1 MEKNIL
7 HFFHISYVNTVGFE
21 LLKPNIWLEV
31 LITDSLSFEIF
42 SASGRTGLVARSR
55 CLSSPLN

>member
-1 MEKNIL
+1 
-7 HFFHISYVNTVGFE
+7 VGFE